1 MATTILNQATVT
13 FNYDS
18 QAGEATSNIATAT
31 LLDVLTID
39 KNAIQGAYQRNQI
52 LTYSISIENTSA
64 AAMTNVTAVDDL
76 GTYTIPGP
84 VSVTPLTYIGPAALY
99 VNGVFSANITATTG
113 AHNVTFAVGTIA
125 VGDTVTIVYTVQVN
139 EYALLAVG
147 STITNTATVN
157 ADGLAAPLT
166 TAFTLP
172 VADFAEIVIT
182 KDMSPDPVIDGET
195 LTYTFLIY
203 NYGNT
208 IATDLILT
216 DTFDPAPA
224 TPLVVRRDGV
234 VVDPANYTYAAGTL
248 TLPTGGVYTI
258 TVAAAT
264 YAQDPV
270 TGIVTVTPGLTT
282 ITVAGTI

>member
-1 MATTILNQATVT
+1 MATTIFNQATVT
-13 FNYDS
+13 FNYDT
-18 QAGEATSNIATAT
+18 QTGEATSNVATAT

-39 KNAIQGAYQRNQI
+39 KNAIQGSYQRNQV
-52 LTYSISIENTSA
+52 LTYSISIENTSTA
-64 AAMTNVTAVDDL
+64 PMANVTAVDDL

-84 VSVTPLTYIGPAALY
+84 VSVTPLTYLGPAALY
-99 VNGVFSANITATTG
+99 VNGVFSTNITATVG

-139 EYALLAVG
+139 EYARLAIG
-147 STITNTATVN
+147 STITNTATVD
-157 ADGLAAPLT
+157 ADGLVEHIDT
-166 TAFTLP
+166 SFTLP
-172 VADFAEIVIT
+172 VDDFAEIVIT

-208 IATDLILT
+208 SATDLVLT

-224 TPLVVRRDGV
+224 TPLAIRVNGV
-234 VVDPANYTYAAGTL
+234 VVAPANYTYASGML
-248 TLPTGGVYTI
+248 TLPTGIVYTI
-258 TVAAAT
+258 TVAPAT
-264 YAQDPV
+264 YVQNPV
-270 TGIVTVTPGLTT
+270 TGIVAITPGLTT